1 VYGYGKN
8 TGPGRTKV
16 LFDGKHPAYTS
27 ENAGRT
33 VIVASYSQLQAC
45 PSSGDAANKRRTL
58 FGRIILDEAHSIRRC
73 DQTKQGKIL
82 KSFKAPLRMLYTG
95 SPVVD
100 GIGDIDGYLAFLE
113 FDAWSS
119 EDDLNATQGDETR
132 KSRYE
137 RFKADL
143 AIEQATGRPHRTP
156 VANPSPGVE

>member
-1 VYGYGKN
+1 
-8 TGPGRTKV
+8 
-16 LFDGKHPAYTS
+16 
-27 ENAGRT
+27 
-33 VIVASYSQLQAC
+33 
-45 PSSGDAANKRRTL
+45 
-58 FGRIILDEAHSIRRC
+58 
-73 DQTKQGKIL
+73 
-82 KSFKAPLRMLYTG
+82 MLYTG

-119 EDDLNATQGDETR
+119 EDDLNATQGNETR